1 MVDITI
7 LFISICV
14 IIFLLAFIICFC
26 KLCYNIS
33 TRNDIL
39 LGVDN
44 QGNPIIIQR
53 INTQNEIRAEYV
65 LRNNFEGNQEKPYK
79 MIKNDDPDKTCI
91 ICLEPIGENECQLN
105 CGHGY
110 HYQCIREWA
119 YVNRKNNCPQC
130 RCVIVEVEI

>member
-1 MVDITI
+1 MVDTTI

-14 IIFLLAFIICFC
+14 IIFLVSFIIFFC

-53 INTQNEIRAEYV
+53 INTQNELTTEYV
-65 LRNNFEGNQEKPYK
+65 LRNYFDGNQEKIYK
-79 MIKNDDPDKTCI
+79 MIKNDAPDKTCI
-91 ICLEPIGENECQLN
+91 ICLEPIGENECRLN

-119 YVNRKNNCPQC
+119 YVERKNNCPQC
-130 RCVIVEVEI
+130 RCIIVEVEV